1 MARRRMLLAGCVAG
15 SLLLHVG
22 LLLSGPASVA
32 GHADGTPGQP
42 VRPGMLVRLETPH
55 RSTSTPAVP
64 DSTRRITA
72 PAATKQAV
80 SRQPQSQ
87 SQSQPPILLPPD
99 LDQLPPTGAGPL
111 AQIGAP
117 DADYLPSRLLT
128 RGPAPQQSIDLFY
141 PELAPSGH
149 FRAVLTLYIDDR
161 GVVQR
166 VRIDEAEA
174 SGLPAALEDAA
185 RQTFLR
191 SAFAPGELDGQ
202 PMRSQ
207 LRIEVEFAAEPRDAD
222 TQTAAR

>member
-1 MARRRMLLAGCVAG
+1 MAGRRVLLAGCVAG

-22 LLLSGPASVA
+22 VLLSGPASVA
-32 GHADGTPGQP
+32 GHAGGTLGQP
-42 VRPGMLVRLETPH
+42 ARPGMLVRLETPH
-55 RSTSTPAVP
+55 RSTSTAAVVP
-64 DSTRRITA
+64 DTTRRIAA
-72 PAATKQAV
+72 PAATKRPVARQP
-80 SRQPQSQ
+80 QPQSQ
-87 SQSQPPILLPPD
+87 PPAPLPPD

-111 AQIGAP
+111 AQAGDP

-166 VRIDEAEA
+166 VRIDEAED

-191 SAFAPGELDGQ
+191 SAFAPGELDGR
-202 PMRSQ
+202 PVRSQ
-207 LRIEVEFAAEPRDAD
+207 LRIEVDYATEPTDER
-222 TQTAAR
+222 TQTASR

>member
-1 MARRRMLLAGCVAG
+1 MAGRRVLLAGCVAG

-22 LLLSGPASVA
+22 VLLSGPASVA
-32 GHADGTPGQP
+32 GHAGGTPVQSA
-42 VRPGMLVRLETPH
+42 RPGVLVRLETPH
-55 RSTSTPAVP
+55 RSTSTAAVP
-64 DSTRRITA
+64 DTTRRIAA
-72 PAATKQAV
+72 PAATKRAV
-80 SRQPQSQ
+80 SRQPQ
-87 SQSQPPILLPPD
+87 PPVMRPPE

-111 AQIGAP
+111 AQAGDP

-166 VRIDEAEA
+166 VRIDEAED
-174 SGLPAALEDAA
+174 SGLPAALEDTA

-191 SAFAPGELDGQ
+191 SVFAPGELDGR
-202 PMRSQ
+202 PVRSQ
-207 LRIEVEFAAEPRDAD
+207 LRIEVEYATEPTDER
-222 TQTAAR
+222 TQTASR